1 MFIVKVT
8 QPDHPYTYNL
18 YEFLSVENA
27 SDFAQLCV
35 MYGVPGT
42 SVTLYEECEEGEES

>member
-18 YEFLSVENA
+18 YEFFNVENA

-42 SVTLYEECEEGEES
+42 SVTLYAQYGEGEES